1 MIGKGL
7 GEQQQPLVLLAKWV
21 LVETVVLLAEDKE
34 RREGEGVFEGSKK
47 DGKAGLRRNLNAGTM
62 TGKGRELADMMDTI
76 IRARDQMEG
85 KEDQKKQRLIPTVLP
100 WCR

>member
-1 MIGKGL
+1 M
-7 GEQQQPLVLLAKWV
+7 
-21 LVETVVLLAEDKE
+21 
-34 RREGEGVFEGSKK
+34 
-47 DGKAGLRRNLNAGTM
+47 RRNLNAGTM

-85 KEDQKKQRLIPTVLP
+85 KEDQKKQRLMPTVLP

>member
-1 MIGKGL
+1 MK
-7 GEQQQPLVLLAKWV
+7 AARK
-21 LVETVVLLAEDKE
+21 TE
-34 RREGEGVFEGSKK
+34 RQERG
-47 DGKAGLRRNLNAGTM
+47 GLRRNLNAGTM

>member
-1 MIGKGL
+1 M
-7 GEQQQPLVLLAKWV
+7 
-21 LVETVVLLAEDKE
+21 ETVVLLAEDKE

-47 DGKAGLRRNLNAGTM
+47 DGKAGVRRFEEEFKCRTM

>member
-1 MIGKGL
+1 M
-7 GEQQQPLVLLAKWV
+7 
-21 LVETVVLLAEDKE
+21 
-34 RREGEGVFEGSKK
+34 
-47 DGKAGLRRNLNAGTM
+47 RRNLNAGTM

-85 KEDQKKQRLIPTVLP
+85 KEDQKKQRLIPAVLP

>member
-21 LVETVVLLAEDKE
+21 PVETVVLLAEDKE

-47 DGKAGLRRNLNAGTM
+47 DGKAGVRRFEEEF
-62 TGKGRELADMMDTI
+62 K
-76 IRARDQMEG
+76 
-85 KEDQKKQRLIPTVLP
+85 
-100 WCR
+100 CRNYDG

>member
-21 LVETVVLLAEDKE
+21 PVETVVLLAEDKE

-47 DGKAGLRRNLNAGTM
+47 DGKAGVRRFEEEFKCSNYDG
-62 TGKGRELADMMDTI
+62 
-76 IRARDQMEG
+76 
-85 KEDQKKQRLIPTVLP
+85 
-100 WCR
+100 

>member
-21 LVETVVLLAEDKE
+21 LVETVVLLGEDKE

-47 DGKAGLRRNLNAGTM
+47 DGKAGVRRFEEEF
-62 TGKGRELADMMDTI
+62 K
-76 IRARDQMEG
+76 
-85 KEDQKKQRLIPTVLP
+85 
-100 WCR
+100 CRNYDG

>member
-1 MIGKGL
+1 
-7 GEQQQPLVLLAKWV
+7 
-21 LVETVVLLAEDKE
+21 
-34 RREGEGVFEGSKK
+34 
-47 DGKAGLRRNLNAGTM
+47 M

-85 KEDQKKQRLIPTVLP
+85 KEDQKKQRLIVLP